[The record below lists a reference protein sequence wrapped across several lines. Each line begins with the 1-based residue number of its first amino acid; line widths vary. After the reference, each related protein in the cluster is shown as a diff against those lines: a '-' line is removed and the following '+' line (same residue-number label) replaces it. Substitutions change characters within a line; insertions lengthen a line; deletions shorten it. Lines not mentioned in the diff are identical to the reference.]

1 MQIQPSFPQAATQT
15 ATQTATPP
23 VESSATSVKAAAAST
38 RIAALDWMRGFV
50 MMLMII
56 DHASMAFDASHLDE
70 DSAMFP
76 GAATMALPSGEFFT
90 RWMTHICAPTFVFL
104 AGAALALSIERRVA
118 KGANAWDIDKK
129 ILTRGLVIA
138 LLDLTVISLGSGRLN
153 FGVLFAIGVSMMCM
167 AALRRAP
174 SWALLAFGLGWYAV
188 GELLTDWL
196 WDPPGNASPVVA
208 LLIANYATATLAIK
222 YPLLPWLAIMALGW
236 VFGRYMNSYA
246 AGHSRVSPQT
256 VLIMAG
262 AAALVVFFVVRAGA
276 GYGDMFLPRTAD
288 TWQQWLHVS
297 KYPPSL
303 TYAALE
309 LGLMC
314 LLLAGIMALERV
326 LGVRE
331 NGPFLVFGQTAMF
344 FYLAHR
350 LVMEIPAT
358 YFGLRGVGDLTT
370 TYIVGIVLFWLLYP
384 ACLWYRSFKA
394 AHPKSF
400 LQYL

>member
-1 MQIQPSFPQAATQT
+1 MQSQIAATPTT
-15 ATQTATPP
+15 AQPP
-23 VESSATSVKAAAAST
+23 SALAANPADRVKATASPA
-38 RIAALDWMRGFV
+38 RIAAIDWMRGFV

-56 DHASMAFDASHLDE
+56 DHASMAFDAGHLDE

-76 GAATMALPSGEFFT
+76 GAATLALPSGEFFT

-104 AGAALALSIERRVA
+104 AGVALALSIERRVA
-118 KGANAWDIDKK
+118 KGTNAWEIDKK
-129 ILTRGLVIA
+129 ILMRGTIIA

-167 AALRRAP
+167 AALRRLP
-174 SWALLAFGLGWYAV
+174 TWGLLAFGLGWYAI
-188 GELLTDWL
+188 GEVATDWL
-196 WDPPGNASPVVA
+196 WDPPGNASPAAA
-208 LLIANYATATLAIK
+208 LLMANYASDTVLIK
-222 YPLLPWLAIMALGW
+222 YPLLPWLSIMVLGW
-236 VFGRYMNSYA
+236 VFGRYVNEHA
-246 AGHSRVSPQT
+246 AGRRKLSPRA
-256 VLIMAG
+256 VLLIAG
-262 AAALVVFFVVRAGA
+262 IAALALFGLLRANA

-309 LGLMC
+309 LGLMS
-314 LLLAGIMALERV
+314 LLLAGLATLERV

-350 LVMEIPAT
+350 LILEIPAT
-358 YFGLRGVGDLTT
+358 YLGLRAIGDLTT
-370 TYIVGIVLFWLLYP
+370 TYVVGIVLFWLLYP